1 MWPYVIC
8 NLDTECLGKKLLE
21 STNHDLNH
29 LRKSFANNLSSL
41 PTIENLNSK
50 TEITTDL
57 FNVIKKS
64 ENEAKVLGDT
74 YLASDLITFYI
85 LSDENLQF
93 TQDDKLDLSS
103 LRKQIFKD
111 REANSVT
118 RPEFENHQNILSEY
132 LIDITKQAEDG
143 KLDPVIG
150 RDTEIRRTIQVLQRR
165 TKNNPVLIE
174 SSG

>member
-1 MWPYVIC
+1 MDINSIRFTDKVREIFSAADQKAKQCKHQYIDC
-8 NLDTECLGKKLLE
+8 GHMLSAILDTECLGKKLLE

-29 LRKSFANNLSSL
+29 LRKSFANNLDSL

-103 LRKQIFKD
+103 L
-111 REANSVT
+111 
-118 RPEFENHQNILSEY
+118 
-132 LIDITKQAEDG
+132 
-143 KLDPVIG
+143 
-150 RDTEIRRTIQVLQRR
+150 
-165 TKNNPVLIE
+165 
-174 SSG
+174 